1 MSRGVQ
7 TFYWYIVCIIPHSF
21 SMEKKTSL
29 FYTSHEKDS
38 RKLRIK
44 SGCILAEHNKRN
56 RNHKVKSTGKKIIR
70 ADLKET
76 RKNWQGLKRNVK
88 KNGPSN
94 LAVMEEM

>member
-1 MSRGVQ
+1 M
-7 TFYWYIVCIIPHSF
+7 
-21 SMEKKTSL
+21 
-29 FYTSHEKDS
+29 
-38 RKLRIK
+38 
-44 SGCILAEHNKRN
+44 AEHNKCN
-56 RNHKVKSTGKKIIR
+56 RNHKVKSTGKKKIIR